1 MGDVWASAHIQVAWH
16 NSYGSVLRT
25 LFYNLLDSGSGT
37 SSQYWAL
44 YAIFGI
50 TMFAYLCYKKEFAAA
65 IFGFLAV
72 GISLRTDAIAIAR
85 YIMGNF
91 SVYIALYE
99 LLRNRQQAK
108 TVVMSTSII
117 VTGLMY
123 YMWFAGECYFIF

>member
-1 MGDVWASAHIQVAWH
+1 
-16 NSYGSVLRT
+16 
-25 LFYNLLDSGSGT
+25 
-37 SSQYWAL
+37 
-44 YAIFGI
+44 
-50 TMFAYLCYKKEFAAA
+50 MFAYLCYKKEFAAA